1 MRSVTFQSLVRGR
14 DIIIRQACVR
24 QAKFISAALARPRY
38 FASNPPICYFLC
50 FSFCV
55 EDCQRGYDGGI
66 CAPASAKSLGLCP
79 WIFSDAGI
87 SESFLASK
95 CRICKCIGGV
105 PGRVAEARGEDFA
118 GGRGSQFSGKRNAES
133 HAIYWRCSN
142 STQRKYRD
150 RHGHNRAGER
160 PKCS

>member
-1 MRSVTFQSLVRGR
+1 MTFQSLVRSR

-24 QAKFISAALARPRY
+24 QAKFISAAFARPRY
-38 FASNPPICYFLC
+38 SLSTPPICSFLC

-55 EDCQRGYDGGI
+55 EGCERRYDGGI
-66 CAPASAKSLGLCP
+66 RASASAKSLGLCT

-105 PGRVAEARGEDFA
+105 PGRVAEARSEDFV
-118 GGRGSQFSGKRNAES
+118 GGRGSQFNRERYAES

-142 STQRKYRD
+142 STQRNYRD
-150 RHGHNRAGER
+150 RHGHNRACER
-160 PKCS
+160 PRCS